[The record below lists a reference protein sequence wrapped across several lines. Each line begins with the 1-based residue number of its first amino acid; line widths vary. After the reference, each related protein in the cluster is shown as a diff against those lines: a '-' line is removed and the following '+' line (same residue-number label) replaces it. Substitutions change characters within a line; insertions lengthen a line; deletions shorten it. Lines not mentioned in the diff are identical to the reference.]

1 MAKAWEDTPAGKA
14 ALFGWSQSVINS
26 NAELKKIFANAAKQ
40 NWTTDHFI
48 AMVRDTKWFK
58 THSDTYRQAIILQK
72 SDPQTYKQ
80 RVTEYAYQLKS
91 LGASLGAQ
99 MDPATLSRL
108 AEQSLWFGWNS
119 DQMRQHLYGYVK
131 ANKSGAYTGQAG
143 QLSSQFSQLAAQ
155 YGVNPSAANMGVW
168 IRNAESGALTTEGL
182 QNYFTQLA
190 ASTYPA
196 LADRL
201 KAGETVM
208 QIADP
213 YMQSYANILEVNPN
227 QVSLK
232 DPLIQQALASKNQEG
247 KPDTKTIWQF
257 ENDLR
262 NDPRYMKTQQAQDK
276 TMAIGHQ
283 VLRDMGVIGQ

>member
-26 NAELKKIFANAAKQ
+26 NAELKKIFAQAAKQ
-40 NWTTDHFI
+40 NWTSDHFI
-48 AMVRDTKWFK
+48 AKVRDTKWFK
-58 THSDTYRQAIILQK
+58 THSDTFRQAIILSK
-72 SDPQTYKQ
+72 SDPATYKQ
-80 RVTEYAYQLKS
+80 RVGEYNTQLRT
-91 LGASLGAQ
+91 LAGQLGAQ
-99 MDPATLSRL
+99 LDAKTLASL
-108 AEQSLWFGWNS
+108 SEQSLWFGWNS
-119 DQMRQHLYGYVK
+119 DQIKQHLYGYVK
-131 ANKSGAYTGQAG
+131 ATKAGTYTGQAG
-143 QLSSQFSQLAAQ
+143 QLATQFTQLAGQ
-155 YGVNPSAANMGVW
+155 YGVNPSATNMATW
-168 IRNAESGALTTEGL
+168 IRHAEAGTLTTEGL

-227 QVSLK
+227 QITLK
-232 DPLIQQALASKNQEG
+232 DPMIQQALASKNSEG

-283 VLRDMGVIGQ
+283 VLRDMGLLGQ